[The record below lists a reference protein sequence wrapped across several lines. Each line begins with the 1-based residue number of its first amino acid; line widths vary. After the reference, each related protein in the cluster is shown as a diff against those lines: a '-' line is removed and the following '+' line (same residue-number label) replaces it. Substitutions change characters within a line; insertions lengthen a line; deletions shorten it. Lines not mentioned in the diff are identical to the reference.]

1 MRKDE
6 QADIAPSE
14 VGVLLPKGFRGEG
27 EAVSEHAF
35 HFDPFAVLNV
45 SGIGMKFLQQVVL
58 ACKGM
63 HEEIGTHVAYWPS
76 TFGGHEGFALITSG
90 TDDHQK
96 GPHILADDFGCL

>member
-1 MRKDE
+1 MSAKLLEHGSPYLVLKPLSGLGDGGGRNAQKQGLLGHGEPQMRKDD

-45 SGIGMKFLQQVVL
+45 SGIGVKFL
-58 ACKGM
+58 K
-63 HEEIGTHVAYWPS
+63 
-76 TFGGHEGFALITSG
+76 
-90 TDDHQK
+90 
-96 GPHILADDFGCL
+96 